1 MEEIVAQIV
10 KELGIKLL
18 EANLS
23 FVNEADRFDIF
34 ESKVRE
40 ACTATAAEFLSR
52 SLTDLDES
60 IRKCVSRDR
69 YSIQRRREPGTHKYG
84 RYIEV

>member
-1 MEEIVAQIV
+1 MVFCKENQRKRGIPLEEIVAQIV

-34 ESKVRE
+34 ESKE
-40 ACTATAAEFLSR
+40 DICKGK
-52 SLTDLDES
+52 
-60 IRKCVSRDR
+60 RKLVGTQYFGGLYRGS
-69 YSIQRRREPGTHKYG
+69 EPN
-84 RYIEV
+84 R